1 MAKRALY
8 GFVGTL
14 LLTAVCF
21 SAQAPDTLWISRLN
35 LSGIAQGW
43 GHPRADISLEGK
55 PLTINGRTW
64 SCGLATHAASSF
76 PIDLKGD
83 ALRFLAEVGVDD
95 DVNQE
100 APSSVVFVVRGD
112 KRELWR
118 GAVARAYQ
126 PAQRVDLD
134 LTGIRKLE
142 LVVEDGGDGIN
153 WDHADWNDARIVY
166 RGRKP
171 AAIVPP
177 KVAPYQ
183 LTPAP
188 GAKPRINGPML
199 YGARPGHPFLYRIP
213 ATGKAPLRYEAEG
226 LPGGLTLDAA
236 TGIITGRVDARG
248 TYPVLLRVLNSRGRA
263 ERGFK
268 IVIGDQIALTP
279 PLGWN
284 SWNCFACDVDDAKVR
299 AAADALVQS
308 GLASHGWSY
317 INIDD
322 CWAVKPDDPDPR
334 ISGPVRYPDG
344 RIRPNAKFPD
354 MKALCDYV
362 HARGL
367 KIGIYTSPGSLTC
380 AGYAG
385 AWQFEPQ
392 DAEQFAEWGVDY
404 LKYDWCSYGEIAPH
418 PTLEELQQPYRVM
431 RAALDRAERDIV
443 FSLCQYGMG
452 EVWKW
457 GAEVGGNCWRTTGD
471 ITDTWQS
478 MSTIGFG
485 QAGHES
491 YAGPSHWNDPD
502 MLVVGWVGWGPQLHP
517 SRLTPD
523 EQYTHITLWSLL
535 ASPLLIG
542 CDLTRLDAFTMNLLG
557 NDEVLAVN
565 QDEKGVQAQRVAQ
578 RDGCEIWAR
587 PLADGSTAVGLFNR
601 NLEARRITVTWS
613 ELGLQGE
620 RRVRDLWRQKE
631 TSRSNTAWRREVPA
645 HGAVLVKIY

>member
-1 MAKRALY
+1 MAKRAC
-8 GFVGTL
+8 FVCIGLFLLATL
-14 LLTAVCF
+14 G
-21 SAQAPDTLWISRLN
+21 SAAQRPDTLWISQMD
-35 LSGIAQGW
+35 LSGIEQGW
-43 GHPRADISLEGK
+43 GHPRADVSLENK

-64 SCGLATHAASSF
+64 SRGLATHAVSSF
-76 PIDLKGD
+76 RIDLRGR
-83 ALRFLAEVGVDD
+83 ALRLLAEVGVDD
-95 DVNQE
+95 EVKE
-100 APSSVVFVVRGD
+100 GAPSSIIFVVRGD

-118 GAVARAYQ
+118 SAVARAFQ

-134 LTGIRKLE
+134 LTGVRQLE
-142 LVVEDGGDGIN
+142 LAVEDAGDGIN
-153 WDHADWNDARIVY
+153 WDHADWNDARILY

-177 KVAPYQ
+177 RVAPYV
-183 LTPAP
+183 LTPAA
-188 GAKPRINGPML
+188 GLRPRINGPAL

-213 ATGKAPLRYEAEG
+213 ATGEAPLHFAAEG
-226 LPGGLTLDAA
+226 LPGGLTLDPA
-236 TGIITGRVDARG
+236 TGIISGRVMERG
-248 TYPVLLRVLNSRGRA
+248 TSPVLLRVSNRRGQA
-263 ERGFK
+263 ERTLR

-299 AAADALVQS
+299 AAADALVAS

-322 CWAVKPDDPDPR
+322 CWAIKPDDPDPR
-334 ISGPVRYPDG
+334 LSGPVRSPDG
-344 RIRPNAKFPD
+344 RIRTNAKFPD

-362 HARGL
+362 HAKGL

-380 AGYAG
+380 ASYAG
-385 AWQFEPQ
+385 AWQFEEQ
-392 DAEQFAEWGVDY
+392 DAAQFAEWGFDY
-404 LKYDWCSYGEIAPH
+404 IKYDWCSYGEIAPN
-418 PTLEELQQPYRVM
+418 PDLEALQKPYRVM
-431 RAALDRAERDIV
+431 RAALDRVDRDIV

-471 ITDTWQS
+471 ITDTWAS

-485 QAGHES
+485 QAGHECC
-491 YAGPSHWNDPD
+491 AGPGHWNDPD
-502 MLVVGWVGWGPQLHP
+502 MLVVGWVGWGPELHP

-523 EQYTHITLWSLL
+523 EQYTHMSLWSLL

-542 CDLTRLDAFTMNLLG
+542 CDLTRLDAFTMNLLA

-565 QDEKGVQAQRVAQ
+565 QDERGVQAKRIRQEE
-578 RDGCEIWAR
+578 GCEVWAR
-587 PLADGSTAVGLFNR
+587 PLADGAIAVGLFNR
-601 NLEARRITVTWS
+601 SLDTRKITVSWA

-620 RRVRDLWRQKE
+620 RKVRDLWRQKE
-631 TSRSNTAWRREVPA
+631 MGRGKTGWGREVPA
-645 HGAVLVKIY
+645 HGSVLVKIY